1 MYSHC
6 SMSVI
11 RTPSE
16 RACVRCGR
24 DERWDA
30 DAGGWQVAEETGSVQ
45 CIHDWDI
52 TGSFT
57 PVER

>member
-1 MYSHC
+1 
-6 SMSVI
+6 MSVI

-16 RACVRCGR
+16 RSCVQCGR
-24 DERWDA
+24 DERWNPDQ
-30 DAGGWQVAEETGSVQ
+30 GSWEVAAETGSVR